1 MSWFDPPA
9 ARGASTD
16 ALPAQ
21 VLVIAKEPIPGRV
34 KTRLTPPFTPA
45 DAAALATAALADTLA
60 AVSATPVAQAV
71 LVLDGAPGDWLP
83 PGFRV
88 IPQRGGG
95 LDERLAAA
103 FADAHAT
110 LPVPMVLIGMDTPQV
125 PPGLLADAAGAL
137 ASGEA
142 DAVFG
147 PAADGGFWLLGL
159 RRPDRSLLAGVPMS
173 RADTGRHQ
181 LDRLTSAGLR
191 VAMLPELT
199 DVDTFR
205 EAELIAG
212 AIPGSR
218 FAAAFRLAMPA
229 ALHRL
234 NGQGSRAFF
243 PDTPPGMRKGM
254 QTMIM
259 GHLRRI
265 SPNLTHDHGTASRG
279 RRRLGENVQA
289 EGA

>member
-1 MSWFDPPA
+1 MSNMSWFDPPA
-9 ARGASTD
+9 APDASRATI
-16 ALPAQ
+16 PAQ

-45 DAAALATAALADTLA
+45 DAAVLATASLADTLA

-71 LVLDGAPGDWLP
+71 LALDGAPGDWLP

-95 LDERLAAA
+95 LDERLAAT

-110 LPVPMVLIGMDTPQV
+110 LPMPMVLIGMDTPQV
-125 PPGLLADAAGAL
+125 TSGLLADAARAL

-229 ALHRL
+229 A
-234 NGQGSRAFF
+234 
-243 PDTPPGMRKGM
+243 
-254 QTMIM
+254 
-259 GHLRRI
+259 
-265 SPNLTHDHGTASRG
+265 
-279 RRRLGENVQA
+279 
-289 EGA
+289 

>member
-1 MSWFDPPA
+1 MSNMSWFDPPA
-9 ARGASTD
+9 ARDASRATI
-16 ALPAQ
+16 PAQ

-45 DAAALATAALADTLA
+45 NAAALATASLADTLA

-71 LVLDGAPGDWLP
+71 LALDGAPGDWLP

-95 LDERLAAA
+95 LDERLAAT

-110 LPVPMVLIGMDTPQV
+110 LPMPMVLIGMDTPQV
-125 PPGLLADAAGAL
+125 TSGLLADAARAL

-229 ALHRL
+229 A
-234 NGQGSRAFF
+234 
-243 PDTPPGMRKGM
+243 
-254 QTMIM
+254 
-259 GHLRRI
+259 
-265 SPNLTHDHGTASRG
+265 
-279 RRRLGENVQA
+279 
-289 EGA
+289 

>member
-1 MSWFDPPA
+1 MTGHADPLA
-9 ARGASTD
+9 
-16 ALPAQ
+16 AQ
-21 VLVIAKEPIPGRV
+21 VIVIAKEPVPGRV

-45 DAAALATAALADTLA
+45 DAALLAKAALADTLA
-60 AVSATPVAQAV
+60 AVAATPVTRAV
-71 LVLDGAPGDWLP
+71 LALDGAPGDWLP

-103 FADAHAT
+103 FADAYAT
-110 LPVPMVLIGMDTPQV
+110 LPAPMVLIGMDTPQV
-125 PPGLLADAAGAL
+125 TPGMLSDAAGAL
-137 ASGEA
+137 VSDEA

-173 RADTGRHQ
+173 RPDTGRHQ
-181 LDRLTSAGLR
+181 MDRLTSAGLR

-212 AIPGSR
+212 LIPGSR
-218 FAAAFRLAMPA
+218 FAAAFRLAMA
-229 ALHRL
+229 A
-234 NGQGSRAFF
+234 A
-243 PDTPPGMRKGM
+243 
-254 QTMIM
+254 
-259 GHLRRI
+259 
-265 SPNLTHDHGTASRG
+265 
-279 RRRLGENVQA
+279 
-289 EGA
+289 

>member
-9 ARGASTD
+9 ARGASRD
-16 ALPAQ
+16 AIPAQ

-71 LVLDGAPGDWLP
+71 LALDGAPGDWLP

-88 IPQRGGG
+88 FPQRGGG

-110 LPVPMVLIGMDTPQV
+110 LPAPMVLVGMDTPQV
-125 PPGLLADAAGAL
+125 TSGLLADAARAL

-173 RADTGRHQ
+173 RADTGRQQ

-205 EAELIAG
+205 EAELVAG

-218 FAAAFRLAMPA
+218 FAAAFRLAMA
-229 ALHRL
+229 A
-234 NGQGSRAFF
+234 A
-243 PDTPPGMRKGM
+243 
-254 QTMIM
+254 
-259 GHLRRI
+259 
-265 SPNLTHDHGTASRG
+265 
-279 RRRLGENVQA
+279 
-289 EGA
+289 

>member
-1 MSWFDPPA
+1 MSNMSWFDPPA
-9 ARGASTD
+9 ARDASRATI
-16 ALPAQ
+16 PAQ
-21 VLVIAKEPIPGRV
+21 VLVIAKEPVPGRV

-45 DAAALATAALADTLA
+45 DAAALATASLADTLA

-71 LVLDGAPGDWLP
+71 LALDGAPGAWLP

-95 LDERLAAA
+95 LDERLAAT

-110 LPVPMVLIGMDTPQV
+110 LPMPMVLIGMDTPQV
-125 PPGLLADAAGAL
+125 TSGLLADAARAL

-212 AIPGSR
+212 VIPGSR

-229 ALHRL
+229 A
-234 NGQGSRAFF
+234 
-243 PDTPPGMRKGM
+243 
-254 QTMIM
+254 
-259 GHLRRI
+259 
-265 SPNLTHDHGTASRG
+265 
-279 RRRLGENVQA
+279 
-289 EGA
+289 

>member
-1 MSWFDPPA
+1 MSNMSWFDPPA
-9 ARGASTD
+9 ARDASRATI
-16 ALPAQ
+16 PAQ

-71 LVLDGAPGDWLP
+71 LALDGAPGDWLP

-110 LPVPMVLIGMDTPQV
+110 LPAPMVLVGMDTPQV
-125 PPGLLADAAGAL
+125 TPGLLADAAVAL

-159 RRPDRSLLAGVPMS
+159 CRPDRSLLAGVPMS

-212 AIPGSR
+212 VIPGSR

-229 ALHRL
+229 A
-234 NGQGSRAFF
+234 
-243 PDTPPGMRKGM
+243 
-254 QTMIM
+254 
-259 GHLRRI
+259 
-265 SPNLTHDHGTASRG
+265 
-279 RRRLGENVQA
+279 
-289 EGA
+289 

>member
-1 MSWFDPPA
+1 MSNMSWFDPPA
-9 ARGASTD
+9 ARDASRATI
-16 ALPAQ
+16 PAQ
-21 VLVIAKEPIPGRV
+21 VLVIAKEPVPGRV

-45 DAAALATAALADTLA
+45 DAAALATASLADTLA

-71 LVLDGAPGDWLP
+71 LALDGAPGDWLP

-110 LPVPMVLIGMDTPQV
+110 LPAPMVLVGMDTPQV
-125 PPGLLADAAGAL
+125 TPGLLADAAVAL

-173 RADTGRHQ
+173 RADTGRQQ

-205 EAELIAG
+205 EAELVAG
-212 AIPGSR
+212 SIPGSR

-229 ALHRL
+229 A
-234 NGQGSRAFF
+234 
-243 PDTPPGMRKGM
+243 
-254 QTMIM
+254 
-259 GHLRRI
+259 
-265 SPNLTHDHGTASRG
+265 
-279 RRRLGENVQA
+279 
-289 EGA
+289 

>member
-9 ARGASTD
+9 ARGASRD
-16 ALPAQ
+16 AIPAQ

-71 LVLDGAPGDWLP
+71 LALDGAPGDWLP

-88 IPQRGGG
+88 FPQRGGG

-110 LPVPMVLIGMDTPQV
+110 LPMPMVLIGMDTPQV
-125 PPGLLADAAGAL
+125 TSGLLADAARAL

-173 RADTGRHQ
+173 RADTGRQQ

-205 EAELIAG
+205 EAELVAG

-218 FAAAFRLAMPA
+218 FAAAFRLAMA
-229 ALHRL
+229 A
-234 NGQGSRAFF
+234 A
-243 PDTPPGMRKGM
+243 
-254 QTMIM
+254 
-259 GHLRRI
+259 
-265 SPNLTHDHGTASRG
+265 
-279 RRRLGENVQA
+279 
-289 EGA
+289 

>member
-1 MSWFDPPA
+1 MSNMSWFDPPA
-9 ARGASTD
+9 ARDASRATI
-16 ALPAQ
+16 PAQ
-21 VLVIAKEPIPGRV
+21 VLVIAKEPVPGRV

-45 DAAALATAALADTLA
+45 DAAALATASLADTLA

-71 LVLDGAPGDWLP
+71 LALDGAPRDWIP

-95 LDERLAAA
+95 LDERLAAT

-110 LPVPMVLIGMDTPQV
+110 LPMPMVLIGMDTPQV
-125 PPGLLADAAGAL
+125 TSGLLADATRAL

-173 RADTGRHQ
+173 RADTGRQQ

-212 AIPGSR
+212 VIPGSR

-229 ALHRL
+229 A
-234 NGQGSRAFF
+234 
-243 PDTPPGMRKGM
+243 
-254 QTMIM
+254 
-259 GHLRRI
+259 
-265 SPNLTHDHGTASRG
+265 
-279 RRRLGENVQA
+279 
-289 EGA
+289 

>member
-1 MSWFDPPA
+1 MS
-9 ARGASTD
+9 GVK
-16 ALPAQ
+16 AQ
-21 VLVIAKEPIPGRV
+21 VIVIAKEPVPGRV

-45 DAAALATAALADTLA
+45 GAAALATAALADTLA
-60 AVSATPVAQAV
+60 AVSATPAAQAV

-110 LPVPMVLIGMDTPQV
+110 LPMPMVLIGMDTPQV
-125 PPGLLADAAGAL
+125 TSGLLADAARAL

-212 AIPGSR
+212 VIPGSR

-229 ALHRL
+229 A
-234 NGQGSRAFF
+234 
-243 PDTPPGMRKGM
+243 
-254 QTMIM
+254 
-259 GHLRRI
+259 
-265 SPNLTHDHGTASRG
+265 
-279 RRRLGENVQA
+279 
-289 EGA
+289 

>member
-1 MSWFDPPA
+1 
-9 ARGASTD
+9 
-16 ALPAQ
+16 
-21 VLVIAKEPIPGRV
+21 
-34 KTRLTPPFTPA
+34 
-45 DAAALATAALADTLA
+45 
-60 AVSATPVAQAV
+60 VAQAV
-71 LVLDGAPGDWLP
+71 LALDGAPGDWLP

-95 LDERLAAA
+95 LDERLAAT

-110 LPVPMVLIGMDTPQV
+110 LPMPMVLIGMDTPQV
-125 PPGLLADAAGAL
+125 TSGLLADAARAL

-212 AIPGSR
+212 VIPGSR

-229 ALHRL
+229 A
-234 NGQGSRAFF
+234 
-243 PDTPPGMRKGM
+243 
-254 QTMIM
+254 
-259 GHLRRI
+259 
-265 SPNLTHDHGTASRG
+265 
-279 RRRLGENVQA
+279 
-289 EGA
+289 

>member
-9 ARGASTD
+9 ARGASRD
-16 ALPAQ
+16 AIPAQ

-45 DAAALATAALADTLA
+45 DAAAVATAALADTLA

-71 LVLDGAPGDWLP
+71 LALDGAPGDWLP

-103 FADAHAT
+103 LADAHAT
-110 LPVPMVLIGMDTPQV
+110 LPAPMVLVGMDTPQV
-125 PPGLLADAAGAL
+125 TPGLLAEAAVAL

-191 VAMLPELT
+191 VAVLPELT
-199 DVDTFR
+199 DVDSFR
-205 EAELIAG
+205 EAGLIAG
-212 AIPGSR
+212 LIPGSR
-218 FAAAFRLAMPA
+218 FAAAYRLAMA
-229 ALHRL
+229 A
-234 NGQGSRAFF
+234 A
-243 PDTPPGMRKGM
+243 
-254 QTMIM
+254 
-259 GHLRRI
+259 
-265 SPNLTHDHGTASRG
+265 
-279 RRRLGENVQA
+279 
-289 EGA
+289 

>member
-1 MSWFDPPA
+1 MSWFDKPA
-9 ARGASTD
+9 ARAASGT
-16 ALPAQ
+16 ALAAQ
-21 VLVIAKEPIPGRV
+21 VLVIAKEPVPGRV
-34 KTRLTPPFTPA
+34 KTRLTPPLRPA
-45 DAAALATAALADTLA
+45 AAAALAEAALADTLA
-60 AVSATPVAQAV
+60 AVAATPVTRAV
-71 LVLDGAPGDWLP
+71 LALEGTPGDWLP

-88 IPQRGGG
+88 VPQRGAG

-125 PPGLLADAAGAL
+125 TPGLLADAAGTL
-137 ASGEA
+137 ISGEA

-173 RADTGRHQ
+173 RPDTGRHQ

-191 VAMLPELT
+191 VAIVPELT

-212 AIPGSR
+212 ATPGSR
-218 FAAAFRLAMPA
+218 FAAAFRLAMA
-229 ALHRL
+229 A
-234 NGQGSRAFF
+234 A
-243 PDTPPGMRKGM
+243 
-254 QTMIM
+254 
-259 GHLRRI
+259 
-265 SPNLTHDHGTASRG
+265 
-279 RRRLGENVQA
+279 
-289 EGA
+289 